1 MKLNETLASNED
13 MDSFLFS
20 IFVKMP
26 FERDHHQWRIEEM
39 KRRKEKDLTYSNSVA
54 FSS

>member
-1 MKLNETLASNED
+1 MKRSPAMKTW
-13 MDSFLFS
+13 FHGFFFYF
-20 IFVKMP
+20 FVKMP